1 MDHIGHILGIPPHHA
16 TPPAPSQSTPEE
28 KPLETVST
36 QSHISSQEEIPAQST
51 FSTQQREL
59 ERLLNDIKRSV
70 SALEKLLDVS
80 PTLTLPAATIDA
92 HTQPEAEKIIEGY
105 FDGAH
110 MKDGTGKSYPVP
122 PNYASKSKLVE
133 GDRMKLTITAQG
145 SLMYK
150 QISPVAR
157 ARLRGKLVQ
166 DPSTHQ
172 WSVVVDGRHYKVLT
186 AAITFHHG
194 KPGHEVIILVPEDGE
209 SNWAAVEHI
218 VK

>member
-1 MDHIGHILGIPPHHA
+1 MDHIGHILGIPPQPA
-16 TPPAPSQSTPEE
+16 TPPVPSQPTSEE
-28 KPLETVST
+28 KSLETVST
-36 QSHISSQEEIPAQST
+36 QSQVSSHEDIAPLPPP
-51 FSTQQREL
+51 STQQREL

-70 SALEKLLDVS
+70 AAVEKLLNVS
-80 PTLTLPAATIDA
+80 PALTLPVVDA
-92 HTQPEAEKIIEGY
+92 GSPIQTEVEKIIEGY

-157 ARLRGKLVQ
+157 ARLRGNLVQ
-166 DPSTHQ
+166 DASTHQ

-194 KPGHEVIILVPEDGE
+194 KPGNEVIILVPEDGE
-209 SNWAAVEHI
+209 SQWAAVEHI